1 MRTITLLMGLM
12 LTTTIQARQ
21 FHVAKSDT
29 IKQDT
34 VRQDSIAADTAKVEK
49 PKKETEYEKIVKKG
63 GTVMKGLFT
72 VRHIED
78 KYYFEVP
85 DSMLGRLILC
95 VNRFTAVPQN
105 FGKFAGEE
113 ANDIAFYIEKRDTTQ
128 LLVRQYVV
136 TQKADKNDN
145 IRRTRP
151 VASAFGR
158 S

>member
-1 MRTITLLMGLM
+1 MRTIALIMGLM

-78 KYYFEVP
+78 KYYFEV
-85 DSMLGRLILC
+85 
-95 VNRFTAVPQN
+95 FN
-105 FGKFAGEE
+105 FS
-113 ANDIAFYIEKRDTTQ
+113 II
-128 LLVRQYVV
+128 
-136 TQKADKNDN
+136 
-145 IRRTRP
+145 
-151 VASAFGR
+151 
-158 S
+158 

>member
-1 MRTITLLMGLM
+1 MRKIAILLGLM
-12 LTTTIQARQ
+12 LATTTQAREFQ
-21 FHVAKSDT
+21 VAKSDT

-34 VRQDSIAADTAKVEK
+34 IKQDTIAVDTAKVTP

-63 GTVMKGLFT
+63 GTLLKGLFT

-85 DSMLGRLILC
+85 DSMLGRMILC

-113 ANDIAFYIEKRDTTQ
+113 ANELTFYIEKRDTTQ
-128 LLVRQYVV
+128 LLVRQYVL
-136 TQKADKNDN
+136 TQIAKEGDN
-145 IRRTRP
+145 IRRTLQ
-151 VASAFGR
+151 
-158 S
+158 